1 MAKSYVSLYEGG
13 NDSIALEQKIFIK
26 QETVRGQ
33 LVVPAGSDF
42 IYHLQGGSVNFSQAV
57 ESAPHKSGRHH
68 TSVIKQ
74 KTSTEWTLPTFF
86 NIDESLGAAS
96 TAEIDSGLR
105 VLHKSMFGKEDVSGG
120 SPVYDSSE
128 APSITFS
135 MYEIGDVWAK
145 QCPGAFVEACNMT
158 FPGDGQAQSEW
169 SGMAKTV
176 FTVGMGKSIADNNAG
191 NDVTLAAGE
200 GKRFPVGAKVMLIK
214 ADNSKSADTP
224 AGTARTV
231 TAVSGDVVTLDG
243 AVLAD
248 ADGSVSAVYLVYYE
262 PEGATAINNPVT
274 GLVGSVT
281 IAGFATITNCVRSF
295 GLSLTNNHEVQDF
308 CYGETGLGGKLF
320 VPGGRLTGEVSMEIN
335 MSKEMVSFLNGLQE
349 FQGEDLSLVL
359 GDAAGRHLLVEL
371 PKVIFAIPEISVP
384 ESGTIPISLTGNA
397 YQTALDAADEVTVSY
412 L

>member
-26 QETVRGQ
+26 EESVRGQ
-33 LVVPAGSDF
+33 LAVPTGEDF
-42 IYHLQGGSVNFSQAV
+42 IYHLQGGSVNFSQPI

-86 NIDESLGAAS
+86 NIDESLAAKS
-96 TAEIDSGLR
+96 VDQIDKGQR
-105 VLHKSMFGKEDVSGG
+105 VLHKSMFGKESVAGG

-128 APSITFS
+128 PPAITFS
-135 MYEIGDVWAK
+135 IYEVGDVWAK

-158 FPGDGQAQSEW
+158 FPGDGQAQAEW

-176 FTVGMGKSIADNNAG
+176 LTVGLGKSVEDNTGG
-191 NDVTLAAGE
+191 NTVTLAAGE
-200 GKRFPVGAKVMLIK
+200 GKRFPVGAKVMLLLS
-214 ADNSKSADTP
+214 DNSKSSDTP

-243 AVLAD
+243 AALSD
-248 ADGSVSAVYLVYYE
+248 ADGSADPVYLCYYE
-262 PEGATAINNPVT
+262 PEGSEAINNPVT

-281 IAGFATITNCVRSF
+281 VAGFATVTNCVRSF
-295 GLSLTNNHEVQDF
+295 SLNCTNNHEPQDF

-320 VPGGRLTGEVSMEIN
+320 VPGGRLTVEVSMEVN
-335 MSKEMVSFLNGLQE
+335 LSKELVGFLNGLTE
-349 FQGEDLSLVL
+349 FDGEDVTLVL
-359 GDAAGRHLLVEL
+359 GDAAKRHLLVEL
-371 PKVIFAIPEISVP
+371 PKVVFPIPEISVP
-384 ESGTIPISLTGNA
+384 ESGTIPITLTGNA